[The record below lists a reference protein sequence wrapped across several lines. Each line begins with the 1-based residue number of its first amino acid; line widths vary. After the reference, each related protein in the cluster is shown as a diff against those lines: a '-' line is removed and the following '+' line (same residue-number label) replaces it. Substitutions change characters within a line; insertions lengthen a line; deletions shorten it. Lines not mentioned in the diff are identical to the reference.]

1 MKTPPPELLE
11 QIRAN
16 PAAPEPRKAYAD
28 WLEKQGESPRSDLI
42 RSQLALL
49 SPGVSPQR
57 RVLLKQLVEARLKE
71 HAQPWAE
78 QLLGPGAESLQYK
91 RGLVE
96 EVSLPEKHLAE
107 RGETLLAREP
117 VLKLTI
123 NVQDGKRLESA
134 AAQPWFEQ
142 VRWLKLTGK
151 VNAGAKALAASEHVG
166 KLDSLLIPGVTKAG
180 LAAVLKSEKLT
191 GLRTLSLTGG
201 GEQLDD
207 EGLQVFAQG
216 KLQLERL
223 LLSGCLQL
231 SEGIGPLA
239 EAEWLRPLKW
249 LALNRNE
256 LTDEDVEVLAKSPVF
271 QNLEHLELAHNEL
284 SPEGVLVL
292 GSAKI
297 LPKLKHLDL
306 SEMWW
311 DGSELGPVLR
321 RFRTGG
327 LKV

>member
-16 PAAPEPRKAYAD
+16 PAASEPRNAYAD
-28 WLEKQGESPRSDLI
+28 WLEKQGASPRSELI
-42 RSQLALL
+42 HSQLALL

-57 RVLLKQLVEARLKE
+57 RVLLKQRVEARLKE
-71 HAQPWAE
+71 HAKTWAE
-78 QLLGPGAESLQYK
+78 QLLGPGAEALLYK
-91 RGLVE
+91 RGFIE
-96 EVSLPEKHLAE
+96 EVALPEKRFAE
-107 RGETLLAREP
+107 HGEELLAREP
-117 VLKLTI
+117 VFKLTI
-123 NVQDGKRLESA
+123 NVQDGKGLESA

-166 KLDSLLIPGVTKAG
+166 KLDSLLIPGVGKAG
-180 LAAVLKSEKLT
+180 LAAVLNSEKLT
-191 GLRTLSLTGG
+191 GLRTLSLSGG
-201 GEQLDD
+201 VEQLDD
-207 EGLQVFAQG
+207 EDLQVFTKG
-216 KLQLERL
+216 KLRLERL
-223 LLSGCLQL
+223 LLTGCLQL
-231 SEGIGPLA
+231 SDGIGPLA

-271 QNLEHLELAHNEL
+271 ENLERLELAHNEL
-284 SPEGVLVL
+284 SPEGVAVL
-292 GSAKI
+292 SSAKV
-297 LPKLKHLDL
+297 LPRLKHLDL

-311 DGSELGPVLR
+311 DGSGLGPLQR
-321 RFRTGG
+321 RFRTG

>member
-16 PAAPEPRKAYAD
+16 PAASEPRKAYAD
-28 WLEKQGESPRSDLI
+28 WLEKQGAYPRADLI
-42 RSQLALL
+42 HSQLALL

-57 RVLLKQLVEARLKE
+57 RVLLKQLVEDRLKE
-71 HAQPWAE
+71 HAKSWAE
-78 QLLGPGAESLQYK
+78 QLLGPGAEALHYK
-91 RGLVE
+91 RGLIE
-96 EVSLPEKHLAE
+96 EVALPEKRFAE
-107 RGETLLAREP
+107 HGEELLAREP
-117 VLKLTI
+117 VLRLTI
-123 NVQDGKRLESA
+123 NVQDGKGLESA
-134 AAQPWFEQ
+134 AGQPWFEQ

-151 VNAGAKALAASEHVG
+151 VNAGAKALAASEHVA
-166 KLDSLLIPGVTKAG
+166 KLDSLLIPGATKAG
-180 LAAVLKSEKLT
+180 ISAVLNSGKLT

-201 GEQLDD
+201 REQLED
-207 EGLQVFAQG
+207 EDFQVFTEG
-216 KLQLERL
+216 KLRLERL
-223 LLSGCLQL
+223 LLSGCLML
-231 SEGIGPLA
+231 SDGIGPLA

-271 QNLEHLELAHNEL
+271 ENLERLELAHNEL
-284 SPEGVLVL
+284 SPEGVGVL
-292 GSAKI
+292 SSAKV

-311 DGSELGPVLR
+311 DGSGLGPLQR
-321 RFRTGG
+321 RFRAG